1 MASMRWLFA
10 MSLLSSNVLAQD
22 VRVFSMGEVPAW
34 QQASLMHLQIGAPE
48 SRDAA
53 QLVYDVYPLTA
64 NVGLNQSSSTRNV
77 RPEAVYSKT
86 KCVVTN
92 TNLPQAVWIRGNLVY
107 AEYPAAFGRFRDPD
121 PIAFLSCDPDNSTEV
136 FKQLV
141 DLKPRAV
148 LLYSLAG
155 NCCGMTQGFNFTY
168 TSIFTMANS
177 DEAIGAINNTRQ
189 AGGIAS
195 ATILGDTN
203 TTDTDPV
210 VQERGGN
217 NSAVAMSILYSI
229 TGLITLLFL
238 VIIGTGAVRAHRYP
252 ERYGPRSGYGGRPRQ
267 SRAKGLARAVLETLP
282 IVKFGDPA
290 PGKPDPALEL
300 ESQISRSSPEP
311 GMGTRLSAIPE
322 EPKTPMTPMKRQSE
336 IPPMSVAVPQDVA
349 SQPSGAVAPGL
360 SSIKE
365 NDDTIQDSRPSEEHL
380 GCPICTEDFTVG
392 EDVRVLPCDHKFHP
406 ACIDPWLVNVSGTCP
421 LCRLDLRAQSEQG
434 GSNADDLAPPLAG
447 EWSEGGATSSATA
460 TTTQQRRRSYRL
472 LDLHRLR
479 QASVEERIEILR
491 RHRSQQQELT
501 AAATATE
508 SEEQRG
514 RRASLADRLKD
525 KFRIRTRAQSPD
537 PSEPTTSRGGPTTT
551 TTTTTTTTVATTN

>member
-10 MSLLSSNVLAQD
+10 LSLLWPNIFAQNVSI
-22 VRVFSMGEVPAW
+22 FSMDDVPAW
-34 QQASLMHLQIGAPE
+34 QKASLMHLQIGAPE

-64 NVGLNQSSSTRNV
+64 NVGLNQSSSTRN
-77 RPEAVYSKT
+77 
-86 KCVVTN
+86 
-92 TNLPQAVWIRGNLVY
+92 AVWIRGNLVY
-107 AEYPAAFGRFRDPD
+107 AEYPAAYGRLRDPD
-121 PIAFLSCDPDNSTEV
+121 PIAFLSCDFENSTEV
-136 FKQLV
+136 FQQVLV
-141 DLKPRAV
+141 DSKPRAV
-148 LLYSLAG
+148 LLYSLRG
-155 NCCGMTQGFNFTY
+155 NCCGMTQVFNFNY
-168 TSIFTMANS
+168 TSVFTMANS
-177 DEAIGAINNTRQ
+177 EEAIGAMNNTRQ

-238 VIIGTGAVRAHRYP
+238 VIIGTGAFRAHRYP

-290 PGKPDPALEL
+290 PAKPDPALEL

-336 IPPMSVAVPQDVA
+336 IVPMSGAVQQDSA
-349 SQPSGAVAPGL
+349 SQPSAAMVTGL

-380 GCPICTEDFTVG
+380 GCSICTEDFTVG

-421 LCRLDLRAQSEQG
+421 LCRLDLRPQSEQG
-434 GSNADDLAPPLAG
+434 ILNSGDLVPPLAD
-447 EWSEGGATSSATA
+447 EWNGNPATGTAAAA

-491 RHRSQQQELT
+491 RHRSQQQELS
-501 AAATATE
+501 AAASSTE
-508 SEEQRG
+508 LEEQRG

-525 KFRIRTRAQSPD
+525 KFRVRTRAQSPD
-537 PSEPTTSRGGPTTT
+537 PLEPTTSEGQPTTT
-551 TTTTTTTTVATTN
+551 AAAAATTT